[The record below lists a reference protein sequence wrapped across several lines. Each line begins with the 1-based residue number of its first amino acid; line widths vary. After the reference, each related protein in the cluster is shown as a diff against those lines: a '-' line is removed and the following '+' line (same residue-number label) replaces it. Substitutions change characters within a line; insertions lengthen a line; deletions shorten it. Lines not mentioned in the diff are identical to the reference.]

1 MMLGHRPSNSPPGTA
16 VPTWPLGSAALR
28 FAPRLPSVLTD
39 SKQVLRR
46 LFEKLTGTRIYRTP
60 PRGVDRFAD
69 IENSLPNLQVNI
81 VFDVGANVGQSA
93 RSFRA
98 NFPDAKIYSFEP
110 VDTTYRRL
118 ERELRGYANIQ
129 TSKLALGAESGPG
142 TMVLEGIS
150 EMHFLRRNASGMPSG
165 DAPVEDVAVETL
177 DNFCRSQG
185 IERIN
190 YLKIDT
196 EGADLDVL
204 IGAEAMLRAQ
214 QVDLIE
220 AECGMNGRNKRH
232 VGLDILIRFL
242 EERNYL
248 LFGIYEQVNEWPTRA
263 PNLRRAN
270 PIFISENVVRTNIA
284 PSIAKA

>member
-1 MMLGHRPSNSPPGTA
+1 MMLGHRPSDSSRGTA
-16 VPTWPLGSAALR
+16 VPSWPLGSAAL
-28 FAPRLPSVLTD
+28 RLPSVLTD
-39 SKQVLRR
+39 SKQALRR

-60 PRGVDRFAD
+60 PRGIDRFAD
-69 IENSLPNLQVNI
+69 IENSLPNLQVSI

-98 NFPDAKIYSFEP
+98 NYPDAKIYSFEP
-110 VDTTYRRL
+110 VDATYRRL
-118 ERELRGYANIQ
+118 ERELRGYDNIQ
-129 TSKLALGAESGPG
+129 TSQLALGAERGPG

-150 EMHFLRRNASGMPSG
+150 EMYFLRRSASGMPS
-165 DAPVEDVAVETL
+165 DDTPVEEVAVETL

-204 IGAEAMLRAQ
+204 IGAEAMLRGQ
-214 QVDLIE
+214 QVDIIE
-220 AECGMNGRNKRH
+220 AECGMSGRNTRH
-232 VGLDILIRFL
+232 VALDTLTRFL

-263 PNLRRAN
+263 PNLRRTN
-270 PIFISENVVRTNIA
+270 PMFISDSVIRANTA
-284 PSIAKA
+284 P

>member
-1 MMLGHRPSNSPPGTA
+1 MSGSPPGSTA
-16 VPTWPLGSAALR
+16 HRFTPHLRTALLN
-28 FAPRLPSVLTD
+28 P
-39 SKQVLRR
+39 QQGLRR

-69 IENSLPNLQVNI
+69 IENSLPNLRVSN

-98 NFPDAKIYSFEP
+98 NFPGAKIYSFEP
-110 VDTTYRRL
+110 VDMTYRRL
-118 ERELRGYANIQ
+118 ERELRGYDNIQ
-129 TSKLALGAESGPG
+129 TSKLALGAEKGLG

-150 EMHFLRRNASGMPSG
+150 EMYFLRRGASEMPSG
-165 DAPVEDVAVETL
+165 DTPVEEVAVETL
-177 DNFCRSQG
+177 DNFCQSQG

-204 IGAEAMLRAQ
+204 KGAENMLRGQ
-214 QVDLIE
+214 EVDLIE

-232 VGLDILIRFL
+232 VGLDILTSFL
-242 EERNYL
+242 EEKNYL

-270 PIFISENVVRTNIA
+270 PIFISESVVRTNIA
-284 PSIAKA
+284 PSIGKA